1 MQSRDLT
8 RDLIAF
14 RIALRELSDAL
25 PAEDRRSGAR
35 YHPTGRLSRA
45 QVLINDDSTTI
56 DADVVD
62 LNPSGMRLAVGAGN
76 NCSEGDRCSIEIA
89 LHLQQILRLNG
100 EIRWVKHHPYIT
112 VFGVLLDPDNTPD
125 KAV

>member
-1 MQSRDLT
+1 M
-8 RDLIAF
+8 AF

-25 PAEDRRSGAR
+25 PAEDRRREER

-45 QVLINDDSTTI
+45 QVLINDGKTKI

-62 LNPSGMRLAVGAGN
+62 LNPSGMRLAVGAGT
-76 NCSEGDRCSIEIA
+76 NCSEGDRCSIEIR
-89 LHLQQILRLNG
+89 LHLQQLLRLNG

-125 KAV
+125 QAV